1 MNGTIRKQLIF
12 LIGFTLLSV
21 ITTALVKNVRSQE
34 PATQNTSSDDSD
46 AIRRGG
52 LREAARIRGHYVGIR
67 TTSYFLKYDLE
78 SLAAHSGDIIIGTP
92 IDNTV
97 HLSADGQMITSWY
110 RIKILQA
117 LKGKLQP
124 DETVTISS
132 PGGKLTFEDGMS
144 AEIKTPDLETM
155 QNDQKYVL
163 FLSPILAVDGT
174 FTLLGGSQG
183 LFEIENKTN
192 LVKPNG
198 YPLDPVRKH
207 KNQAGEAFL
216 KEIRAAVKK
225 YPEATTCCN

>member
-1 MNGTIRKQLIF
+1 MTITSRKQLIV
-12 LIGFTLLSV
+12 LIGFIFLGLITL
-21 ITTALVKNVRSQE
+21 ALTKIVRSQE
-34 PATQNTSSDDSD
+34 PNPQDMPADDSE

-52 LREAARIRGHYVGIR
+52 LREAARIRGHYGGIR
-67 TTSYFLKYDLE
+67 TTIYFLKYDLE

-110 RIKILQA
+110 RINILQA
-117 LKGKLQP
+117 LKGKRQP
-124 DETVTISS
+124 DETVTISL

-207 KNQAGEAFL
+207 KDQYADAFL
-216 KEIRAAVKK
+216 KKIRATVKK
-225 YPEATTCCN
+225 YPEA